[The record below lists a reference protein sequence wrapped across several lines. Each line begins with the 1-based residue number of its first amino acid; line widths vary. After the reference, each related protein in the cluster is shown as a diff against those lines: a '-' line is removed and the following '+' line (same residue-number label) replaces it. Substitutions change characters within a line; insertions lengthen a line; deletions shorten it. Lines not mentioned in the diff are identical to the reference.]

1 MEIRT
6 LNLLSPIYYFP
17 AAEPNPFDPRENGS
31 GGEKLYCFELNESDL
46 KSFEPDKSRIFSSMV
61 FGGDAAGEPPKKN
74 GETLLKLPK
83 GNYLFVQKRE
93 ILCKDDIIAM
103 AVEIQLEGLWQRLEL
118 GKKLYLRYL
127 YEDSSGVTQLF
138 RPYD

>member
-17 AAEPNPFDPRENGS
+17 VTEPDPFDPRENGP
-31 GGEKLYCFELNESDL
+31 GGEKLYCFELDENDR
-46 KSFEPDKSRIFSSMV
+46 KSFEPDKSKFFDRLV

-83 GNYLFVQKRE
+83 GNYLFAQKRE
-93 ILCKDDIIAM
+93 IMHRDDIIAM

-118 GKKLYLRYL
+118 GEKLYLRYL
-127 YEDSSGVTQLF
+127 YEYSSGVTQLF
-138 RPYD
+138 RPYE